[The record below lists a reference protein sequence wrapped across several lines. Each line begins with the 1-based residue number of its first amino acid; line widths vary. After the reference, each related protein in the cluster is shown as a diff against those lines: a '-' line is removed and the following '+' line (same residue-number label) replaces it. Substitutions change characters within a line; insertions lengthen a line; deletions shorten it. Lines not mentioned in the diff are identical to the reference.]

1 MSKKSEMLE
10 MFRQSG
16 FSLTSRQADQFD
28 LFFDLIHRHNASLDL
43 TRLASFEDIVV
54 KHFIDSVYITRY
66 VDLPSPLLDI
76 GTGGGFPGIP
86 LKILLPP
93 LKIILAE
100 PRKKRASFLE
110 LAVREL
116 DLADVT
122 VYPHMVTDKSFFEVG
137 GSITRAFEPIDE
149 TLARTRH
156 FLHYGAMVFFMKG
169 PEADADM
176 KKISE
181 ENRRSFSLESDLWYD
196 LPGTQYS
203 RRIIVYKKISAET
216 RKTYFILKDLTA
228 TAGTAVTSAQ
238 NKKFKELEKLS
249 SADGIKKTGSALVTG
264 KKIIKE
270 IAARGRPPVAGLV
283 LFDGYAE
290 HDDAMNALIRNF
302 EERGSLMV
310 LKKSLFNRLD
320 PYGTNSPLAVVKIP
334 EPGDWDLS
342 AAPGCTLLIPFQD
355 PANVG
360 SAIRSAAAFDVSR
373 IVILKEGANPYHP
386 KSVRASVGTVFGVD
400 ILKGPSLY
408 GLRQAL
414 GKLAPLVVALDAGG
428 EPLHFFSFPE
438 RFILLPG
445 IEGPGLPPELRERS
459 VSIPL
464 SGAVES
470 LNAASALSIALY
482 EWRRRYSPSN

>member
-1 MSKKSEMLE
+1 MSQKAQMLE

-16 FSLTSRQADQFD
+16 FPLTSRQADQFY
-28 LFFDLIHRHNASLDL
+28 LFYDLIQRHNESLDL

-66 VDLPSPLLDI
+66 ADLPSPLLDI

-86 LKILLPP
+86 LKILLPK
-93 LKIILAE
+93 LEIILAE
-100 PRKKRASFLE
+100 PRKKRASFLR

-116 DLADVT
+116 DLMEVT
-122 VYPHMVTDKSFFEVG
+122 VYPHMVTDKSFFEAG
-137 GSITRAFEPIDE
+137 GAITRALEPIDE
-149 TLARTRH
+149 TLTRTRH
-156 FLHYGAMVFFMKG
+156 FLHYGATAFFMKG
-169 PEADADM
+169 PDADADM
-176 KKISE
+176 RKISE
-181 ENRRSFSLESDLWYD
+181 ENRRSFSLESDLEYT
-196 LPGTQYS
+196 LPGTQYL
-203 RRIIVYKKISAET
+203 RRIIVYRKISAET
-216 RKTYFILKDLTA
+216 RKTYSILKDHTA

-238 NKKFKELEKLS
+238 NKKFRELEKLS
-249 SADGIKKTGSALVTG
+249 SADGIRKTGTALVSG

-270 IAARGRPPVAGLV
+270 ITGKGRPSVAGLI

-290 HDDAMNALIRNF
+290 HDDAMNALIGSF

-320 PYGTNSPLAVVKIP
+320 TFGTNGPLAVVEIP
-334 EPGDWDLS
+334 EYKDWDLS

-355 PANVG
+355 PSNVG
-360 SAIRSAAAFDVSR
+360 SAIRSAAAFGVSR
-373 IVILKEGANPYHP
+373 IVILKEGASPYHP

-400 ILKGPSLY
+400 IVKGPSLY
-408 GLRQAL
+408 GLSQAL
-414 GKLAPLVVALDAGG
+414 GNLARLIVALDAGG
-428 EPLHFFSFPE
+428 EPIHTFRFPE

-445 IEGPGLPPELRERS
+445 IEGPGLPVELRERS

-464 SGAVES
+464 PGAVES